1 MKGEGGDERKRRERE
16 IGGGSQAWGRIGR
29 RSGAK
34 GGGREEFGDGKG
46 GEKEGKCGDEKD
58 RGRHEGLRGVRC
70 GGVERG
76 GESGGESEKR
86 EGTWGEDEKGRGEK
100 GRRGRR
106 GGKRRDEAGNE
117 GRQGMKR
124 GKREGK

>member
-1 MKGEGGDERKRRERE
+1 MKGEGGDEKEKRERE
-16 IGGGSQAWGRIGR
+16 IRGWSQAWGRIGR

-70 GGVERG
+70 GGVER
-76 GESGGESEKR
+76 
-86 EGTWGEDEKGRGEK
+86 EGVNLAGRARKEKGHGEK
-100 GRRGRR
+100 MRKGEERKEGAGR
-106 GGKRRDEAGNE
+106 GGAREATRRERRDD
-117 GRQGMKR
+117 
-124 GKREGK
+124 RE